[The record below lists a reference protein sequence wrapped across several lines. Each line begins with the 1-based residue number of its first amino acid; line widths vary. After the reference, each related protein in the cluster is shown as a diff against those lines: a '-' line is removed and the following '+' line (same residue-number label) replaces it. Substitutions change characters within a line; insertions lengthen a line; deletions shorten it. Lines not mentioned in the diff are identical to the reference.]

1 MVSLSMDVSVIILNY
16 KTKELLRQ
24 CIEHVRRTN
33 PAIQYEIII
42 VDNASKDGSV
52 QMSQSTYPDVRVYEM
67 ERNGGFAAGMNF
79 GMRHARGNYVLLIN
93 PDVQLEP
100 DTMHTLWSFLQ
111 REPFVAVVGPKL
123 INRDGST
130 QLSCFRFPSLL
141 VPLYR
146 RSPLG
151 RLWFAREKLRRY
163 LLSTWDHLE
172 NRPVDWILGA
182 CMMVRR
188 SALERVGMMD
198 ERFFLYFEDT
208 DWCRRFWRHG
218 YRVYYL
224 ADAHVLHH
232 HRRLSAESPG
242 IAGVFSYPTRVHIRS
257 WLKYIRKY
265 HFTYAEPLP

>member
-1 MVSLSMDVSVIILNY
+1 MVSLNMDVSVIILNY
-16 KTKELLRQ
+16 KTKELLRR
-24 CIEHVRRTN
+24 CIEHVRRSSRD
-33 PAIQYEIII
+33 IQYEVIV

-52 QMSQSTYPDVRVYEM
+52 QMVQSAFPDVRIYEM
-67 ERNGGFAAGMNF
+67 EQNRGFAAGMNF
-79 GMRHARGNYVLLIN
+79 GMRHANGRYMLLMN
-93 PDVQLEP
+93 PDVQVEP
-100 DTMHTLWSFLQ
+100 NTMQKLLAFLHH
-111 REPFVAVVGPKL
+111 EPTVALVGPKL

-130 QLSCFRFPSLL
+130 QLSCFRFPSFL

-151 RLWFAREKLRRY
+151 RAWFARTKLRRY
-163 LLSTWDHLE
+163 LMSTWDHLE
-172 NRPVDWILGA
+172 NRPVDWVLGA

-208 DWCRRFWRHG
+208 DWCRRFWRSG

-242 IAGVFSYPTRVHIRS
+242 IAGIFSYPTRVHIRS
-257 WLKYIRKY
+257 WMKYLRKY
-265 HFTYAEPLP
+265 HFTHAEPLP